1 MTVMGAPS
9 SESMSAMETSFGRTN
24 PGRYLRFSRAWRMT
38 ETSSWFLAKR
48 VTSSP
53 FLPRRIDRAVPQLP
67 APSTATSMVTVIIP
81 DLGGNLMF

>member
-1 MTVMGAPS
+1 
-9 SESMSAMETSFGRTN
+9 
-24 PGRYLRFSRAWRMT
+24 
-38 ETSSWFLAKR
+38 